1 MPYKKKYS
9 TKKKYTPKINK
20 GALMRAQSKVKN
32 LLYQNQILNKLSS
45 MKMINLEF
53 GQKQINEHEAYQGK
67 VTMANHSGWDA
78 LPLMIFNLNNVVNDG
93 GSANFR
99 QTLKQNGYDFTTND
113 NVELQKIYGAG
124 NNVAITTP
132 DFRKLLLRWTKIK
145 LCLWAETGRNV
156 TYKVSLVKFNN
167 RDINP
172 QDYTTTISRQ
182 QNFRKAI
189 FLNYFLRNQLSHP
202 MISADRI
209 PKDCYKAFTTIWSK
223 NYTLKEQNTLID
235 QRPHRIINI
244 FRRFD
249 KIIDYDY
256 QTDLDS
262 NTLLNVEDPETEISL
277 NADATNNSKSK
288 LEQST
293 FLIITSNCTLSY
305 AEDNT
310 NFHRATFDYDISS
323 KYSVSN
329 IEN

>member
-1 MPYKKKYS
+1 MPYNKKKS
-9 TKKKYTPKINK
+9 TKKFIPKINK
-20 GALMRAQSKVKN
+20 GALIKAQQRVKN

-67 VTMANHSGWDA
+67 ITMANHSGWDA

-93 GSANFR
+93 SVANFR

-124 NNVAITTP
+124 NNIAITTP

-172 QDYTTTISRQ
+172 QDYTTSISRQ
-182 QNFRKAI
+182 QKFRKAI

-209 PKDCYKAFTTIWSK
+209 PADCYKAFTTIWSK
-223 NYTLKEQNTLID
+223 NYTLKEQTTLID

-256 QTDLDS
+256 QTDLDT

-277 NADATNNSKSK
+277 NADATNNSKSDLK
-288 LEQST
+288 QST

>member
-9 TKKKYTPKINK
+9 TKKKHTPKINK

-310 NFHRATFDYDISS
+310 NYHRATFDYDISS